1 MMPLKPPLLIP
12 IRARATSKLQCAEIG
27 SPNILNICHEG
38 PANMET
44 VLDYDEKEAK
54 AAQVTIIATDSCGD
68 NAQAHPTEF
77 QARR

>member
-1 MMPLKPPLLIP
+1 
-12 IRARATSKLQCAEIG
+12 
-27 SPNILNICHEG
+27 
-38 PANMET
+38 MET